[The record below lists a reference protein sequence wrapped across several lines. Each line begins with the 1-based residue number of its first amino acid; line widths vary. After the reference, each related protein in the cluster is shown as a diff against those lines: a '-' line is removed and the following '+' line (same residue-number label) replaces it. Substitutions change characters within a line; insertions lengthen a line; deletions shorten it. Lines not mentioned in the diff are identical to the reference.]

1 MVGAA
6 YTRGKAMGKSKKNSN
21 FDSRGMHR
29 SEDDLGYM
37 DPDLSDDMTITPD
50 ADIAGQ
56 SATANTATMQAKKL
70 QQEQTTLQDK
80 RANQPDR

>member
-1 MVGAA
+1 
-6 YTRGKAMGKSKKNSN
+6 MGKSKKNSN

-50 ADIAGQ
+50 ADIADRT
-56 SATANTATMQAKKL
+56 ATANTATMQAKKL
-70 QQEQTTLQDK
+70 QQEQTTMQDK
-80 RANQPDR
+80 RGNQPDH

>member
-1 MVGAA
+1 
-6 YTRGKAMGKSKKNSN
+6 MGKSQKNSN

-37 DPDLSDDMTITPD
+37 DPDRSDDMMITPD
-50 ADIAGQ
+50 ADITGQ
-56 SATANTATMQAKKL
+56 QATANTATMQAKKL
-70 QQEQTTLQDK
+70 QQEQQTTAQDK

>member
-1 MVGAA
+1 
-6 YTRGKAMGKSKKNSN
+6 MGKSKKNSN

-56 SATANTATMQAKKL
+56 PATAQTAIMQAKKL
-70 QQEQTTLQDK
+70 QQEQQTTLQDK

>member
-1 MVGAA
+1 
-6 YTRGKAMGKSKKNSN
+6 MGKSKKNSN

-37 DPDLSDDMTITPD
+37 DPDRSDDMTITPD
-50 ADIAGQ
+50 TDIAGQ
-56 SATANTATMQAKKL
+56 SAATASTATMQAKKL
-70 QQEQTTLQDK
+70 QQEQTSLQDK

>member
-1 MVGAA
+1 
-6 YTRGKAMGKSKKNSN
+6 MGKSQKNSN

-37 DPDLSDDMTITPD
+37 DADLSDDMTITPD
-50 ADIAGQ
+50 ADIASQ

-70 QQEQTTLQDK
+70 QQEQQTSLQDK
-80 RANQPDR
+80 RANQSDR